1 MKVLTIPIISER
13 VMSEYTFGDNEI
25 LEKVYSLKKI
35 ERGDEE
41 KTEKEFK
48 EYRLYDLSNIE
59 EGKLYNSYDSI
70 KNVKMVDGEVH
81 FELLDYVSNISE
93 DEEISEEYSDAEIV
107 AIEYPEDT
115 KVFTFEEVVFTE
127 PEPDPII
134 LVVKE
139 NQELKKKVSQLENRV
154 KVESETNTAM
164 ILELFN
170 YISQI

>member
-1 MKVLTIPIISER
+1 MKILTVPIISER
-13 VMSEYTFGDNEI
+13 VMSEYTFGDNEV

-35 ERGDEE
+35 EGDDEE

-59 EGKLYNSYDSI
+59 EGKLYKPYDSI
-70 KNVKMVDGEVH
+70 KDVKMVDGEVH
-81 FELLDYVSNISE
+81 FTLLDYVANISE
-93 DEEISEEYSDAEIV
+93 DEEISEEYSDSEV
-107 AIEYPEDT
+107 VSIEYPEDT

-127 PEPDPII
+127 PKPDPVI
-134 LVVKE
+134 LVAKE

-154 KVESETNTAM
+154 KVESETNTSM

>member
-1 MKVLTIPIISER
+1 MKILTVPIISER
-13 VMSEYTFGDNEI
+13 VMSEYTFGDNEV
-25 LEKVYSLKKI
+25 LEKVYSLKQI
-35 ERGDEE
+35 EGIDEE
-41 KTEKEFK
+41 KTDKEFE

-81 FELLDYVSNISE
+81 LTLLDYVANISE
-93 DEEISEEYSDAEIV
+93 DEEISEEYLDAEIV
-107 AIEYPEDT
+107 DIEYPEDAEI
-115 KVFTFEEVVFTE
+115 FTFEEVIFSE
-127 PEPDPII
+127 PEPDPVS

-170 YISQI
+170 YVSQI